1 LALHAHGDCY
11 VSLTRSEGFGLT
23 IFDAYNY
30 GNRVIVTGYSGQI
43 DYLGLQ
49 YEGLVN
55 YTLVDVNNMES
66 FNGNYNHSDQQW
78 AQPDLQHFRKLIRKC
93 YENQL

>member
-1 LALHAHGDCY
+1 
-11 VSLTRSEGFGLT
+11 LTRSEGFGLT

-30 GNRVIVTGYSGQI
+30 GKRVIVTGYGGQL
-43 DYLGLQ
+43 DYLGIQ
-49 YEGLVN
+49 YSGLVN

-66 FNGNYNHSDQQW
+66 FNGNYNHSDQLW
-78 AQPDLQHFRKLIRKC
+78 AQPDLQHFRKLIRNC